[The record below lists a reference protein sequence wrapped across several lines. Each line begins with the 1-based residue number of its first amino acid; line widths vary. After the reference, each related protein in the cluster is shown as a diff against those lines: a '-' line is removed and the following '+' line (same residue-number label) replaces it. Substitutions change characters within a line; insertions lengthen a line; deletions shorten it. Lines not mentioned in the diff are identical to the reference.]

1 MAAVELHTGQHT
13 LAVFDTTGLPF
24 DNVYVVVDGR
34 EIGSLLFDH
43 DEVTLGQRNNADEW
57 EQCNPVHYHAPRTNP
72 VSINAAVV
80 EALAEVV
87 SLDLEWF
94 RDVAPSLTC
103 TEAEALTGLLVAL
116 NPGLKRDEVLEWHAR
131 GDDEGDQHHR
141 DELR

>member
-57 EQCNPVHYHAPRTNP
+57 EQCNWADP
-72 VSINAAVV
+72 VS
-80 EALAEVV
+80 
-87 SLDLEWF
+87 
-94 RDVAPSLTC
+94 
-103 TEAEALTGLLVAL
+103 
-116 NPGLKRDEVLEWHAR
+116 
-131 GDDEGDQHHR
+131 
-141 DELR
+141 